1 MKNNKKELKMKA
13 TKEQFQ
19 AYIDVQKGG
28 EYNMFT
34 PDAILSTGLDKE
46 TYFDII
52 KNYNKYE
59 EEYETDK

>member
-1 MKNNKKELKMKA
+1 MKA

-52 KNYNKYE
+52 KNYSDYKK
-59 EEYETDK
+59 EYEGGK

>member
-1 MKNNKKELKMKA
+1 MKA

-19 AYIDVQKGG
+19 AYTRVQKSGAF
-28 EYNMFT
+28 NMFS

-52 KNYNKYE
+52 EHYDEYTEKYE
-59 EEYETDK
+59 GDE

>member
-1 MKNNKKELKMKA
+1 MKA

-19 AYIDVQKGG
+19 AYRRVQDSGAF
-28 EYNMFT
+28 NMYT

-52 KNYNKYE
+52 KHYSEYSEKYE
-59 EEYETDK
+59 GGK